1 MTIVLLISSAK
12 FCCSAPDTLVTGFIS
27 PNDAYNGLR
36 TRSCLSNW
44 ICLERSLAQTS
55 RTSRLPSFLPPPPT
69 TVLQRRPAI
78 CSRRCTTTIL
88 PHEQPFPSTSLFT
101 SDLSYGNTPYS
112 LIDTPNRF
120 LLRTSLDRDNCRVN
134 IYFCSLFN
142 IGKFGRSYVSAIN
155 SKYESAY

>member
-1 MTIVLLISSAK
+1 MRLRSNYGRRKSFISFYREERERETLMTIVLLISSAK

-27 PNDAYNGLR
+27 PNDAYNGVTYTELLVELDLPR
-36 TRSCLSNW
+36 KEPRADVKNFS
-44 ICLERSLAQTS
+44 
-55 RTSRLPSFLPPPPT
+55 PSFLPSPT

-78 CSRRCTTTIL
+78 CSRRCTITIL

-120 LLRTSLDRDNCRVN
+120 PKSLAN
-134 IYFCSLFN
+134 IF
-142 IGKFGRSYVSAIN
+142 R
-155 SKYESAY
+155 

>member
-27 PNDAYNGLR
+27 PNDAYNGVTYTELLVELDLPR
-36 TRSCLSNW
+36 KEPRADVKNFS
-44 ICLERSLAQTS
+44 
-55 RTSRLPSFLPPPPT
+55 PSFLPSSPPT

-155 SKYESAY
+155 SKCESAY